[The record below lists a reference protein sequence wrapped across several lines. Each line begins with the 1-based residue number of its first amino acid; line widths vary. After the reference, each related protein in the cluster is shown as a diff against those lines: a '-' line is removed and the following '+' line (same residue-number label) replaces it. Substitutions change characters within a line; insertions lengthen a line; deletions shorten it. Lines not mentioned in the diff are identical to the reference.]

1 MMPNLRPAHFAL
13 AVVAAIGVACGGPAD
28 APTTQEIAPEES
40 PIRAC
45 ALLTENEWT
54 EVLGT
59 KEAEPSEENLRVTSV
74 TPNRFK
80 SSCLL
85 AGERG
90 WAIIFVERPY
100 VTRAGSSE
108 ALADTLRGYQQEP
121 AARRDSRL
129 YPELQGKT
137 IAAYDGLG
145 MPAVTLTPAETDM
158 QSAIL
163 LVRQTG
169 ITTGLRVEA
178 DTIEM
183 ARLIAEKALGRLP

>member
-1 MMPNLRPAHFAL
+1 MKLSLPCSQLCL
-13 AVVAAIGVACGGPAD
+13 VVVAMLGVACGA
-28 APTTQEIAPEES
+28 APETPKTTEVAAEEA
-40 PIRAC
+40 PVRAC
-45 ALLTENEWT
+45 ALLTEGQWT

-59 KEAEPSEENLRVTSV
+59 KEAEPSEENLLITSAV
-74 TPNRFK
+74 PNRYK

-100 VTRAGSSE
+100 ITRAGSSE
-108 ALADTLRGYQQEP
+108 DLVKTLRGYQQDP
-121 AARRDSRL
+121 ATRRDSRL

-137 IAAYDGLG
+137 IEPYEGLG
-145 MPAVTLTPAETDM
+145 IPAATLVPATTEM

-163 LVRQTG
+163 AVRQAG

-178 DTIEM
+178 NDIET

>member
-1 MMPNLRPAHFAL
+1 MRFTLRCSQFGL
-13 AVVAAIGVACGGPAD
+13 MIVAMLGVACGGAPEGPKSTEID
-28 APTTQEIAPEES
+28 AEES

-45 ALLTENEWT
+45 ALLTEGEWT

-59 KEAEPSEENLRVTSV
+59 KEAEPSEENLLITSAV
-74 TPNRFK
+74 PNRFK

-100 VTRAGSSE
+100 ITRAGSSE
-108 ALADTLRGYQQEP
+108 ALVETLRGYQQDP
-121 AARRDSRL
+121 ATRRDSRL

-137 IAAYDGLG
+137 IEPYEALGIPAA
-145 MPAVTLTPAETDM
+145 TLVPAETEM

-163 LVRQTG
+163 AVRQAG
-169 ITTGLRVEA
+169 ITTGVRVEA
-178 DTIEM
+178 NNIEM